1 MAPARRMG
9 RPTGRTKEQTRARII
24 ESALLCFGSHGYGG
38 ATNRMIADAAG
49 LTNGAL
55 YRHFR
60 TKADIYIATFMQT
73 NGWMLERVSTAV
85 SGAASLRETM
95 LAVARVSRAL
105 ITEKPSMA
113 PFLTIVRMDIE
124 HYPELAAI
132 KDVPVLPDLGDTT
145 ESLGSEAADSVETL
159 PEDQLR
165 CYTEVM
171 ATLVNG
177 SARHAILSDDPDDFA
192 ALMNKFERVIEAA
205 GAQVRRSGTAVPG
218 LDYSVISNTQ
228 NAAGS

>member
-1 MAPARRMG
+1 MG
-9 RPTGRTKEQTRARII
+9 RPAGRTKEQTRTRII

-60 TKADIYIATFMQT
+60 TKADIYIATFEET
-73 NGWMLERVSTAV
+73 NGGMLERVSTAV

-124 HYPELAAI
+124 HYPELKAI
-132 KDVPVLPDLGDTT
+132 KAMPVLPDLGDTT
-145 ESLGSEAADSVETL
+145 GFSGSEGADSETL
-159 PEDQLR
+159 PEGQLR

-177 SARHAILSDDPDDFA
+177 AARHAILSDDPDDFA
-192 ALMNKFERVIEAA
+192 ALMNKLERVLDAA

-218 LDYSVISNTQ
+218 LDYSVIGNTE

>member
-1 MAPARRMG
+1 MASARRMG
-9 RPTGRTKEQTRARII
+9 RPPGRTKDQTRTRII

-38 ATNRMIADAAG
+38 TTNRMIADAAG

-60 TKADIYIATFMQT
+60 TKADIYITTFMQT

-85 SGAASLRETM
+85 TGAASLRETM
-95 LAVARVSRAL
+95 LAVARVSSAL

-124 HYPELAAI
+124 HYPELSAI
-132 KDVPVLPDLGDTT
+132 KDVPVLPTLGDATKT
-145 ESLGSEAADSVETL
+145 PGAADSVETM

-177 SARHAILSDDPDDFA
+177 AARHAILSDDPDDFA
-192 ALMNKFERVIEAA
+192 ALMDKLERVLEAA

-218 LDYSVISNTQ
+218 LDYSVISHSE
-228 NAAGS
+228 NAVGS